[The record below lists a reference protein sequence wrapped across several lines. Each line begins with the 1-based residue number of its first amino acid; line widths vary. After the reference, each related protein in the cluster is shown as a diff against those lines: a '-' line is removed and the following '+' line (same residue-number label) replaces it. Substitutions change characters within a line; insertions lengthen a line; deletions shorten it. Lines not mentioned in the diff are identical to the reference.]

1 MQMILKMILLH
12 ITVGRMK
19 NSCEVD
25 KMEELEII
33 NVSDSDA
40 SIYFRVIYIEFIDAF
55 EELKD
60 K

>member
-1 MQMILKMILLH
+1 MHM
-12 ITVGRMK
+12 TVGVMK

-40 SIYFRVIYIEFIDAF
+40 SIYFRVIYVEFIDAF